1 MKDIFCFINNEDV
14 EKKLKELMYC
24 EMPMKVIIENFFINE
39 NRLPNLGIYY
49 NFFDYMTN
57 NGFSFDGNVIEVGA
71 GYFPTFS
78 RYVEQYQN
86 ENKLNSTILAYDP
99 KLIET
104 VPSRIEYHKEEFT
117 EETDVSGCSIL
128 VGIYPC
134 NCTMTIVRSALKNN
148 IPFGIVMCRC
158 KNYSEIDE
166 IKELTESMP
175 GRCDVFCLDNN
186 VLVVTYNP
194 HVKKRVRI

>member
-86 ENKLNSTILAYDP
+86 ENKLNGTILAYDP

-148 IPFGIVMCRC
+148 IPLLFAGTFISSTVFSPFITSSSSSVYFISGVICDLS
-158 KNYSEIDE
+158 KNS
-166 IKELTESMP
+166 
-175 GRCDVFCLDNN
+175 RVN
-186 VLVVTYNP
+186 V
-194 HVKKRVRI
+194 